1 MRTLPDGPIG
11 RAGTAVGTKT
21 ADLPLKRGLAL
32 VTPKPTM
39 KKTLIALVVAAASPA
54 AFAQTTVTTTTIGTG
69 TITEYAPGSALVVK
83 ESSGPVTYRYSDSVT
98 YVTKKGRVLTA
109 DEVRA
114 RMRVGAPV
122 SVTYATEGSDR
133 VVNRIE
139 VDDDGEIE
147 IERD

>member
-1 MRTLPDGPIG
+1 M
-11 RAGTAVGTKT
+11 
-21 ADLPLKRGLAL
+21 KR
-32 VTPKPTM
+32 
-39 KKTLIALVVAAASPA
+39 TLIALVVAAASPA
-54 AFAQTTVTTTTIGTG
+54 VFAQTAVTTTTIGTG
-69 TITEYAPGSALVVK
+69 TITEYTPGSALVVR
-83 ESSGPVTYRYSDSVT
+83 ETAGPVTYRYSDTVT

-109 DEVRA
+109 DEVKT
-114 RMRVGAPV
+114 RMRIGAPV

>member
-1 MRTLPDGPIG
+1 M
-11 RAGTAVGTKT
+11 
-21 ADLPLKRGLAL
+21 KR
-32 VTPKPTM
+32 
-39 KKTLIALVVAAASPA
+39 TLIALVIAAASPA
-54 AFAQTTVTTTTIGTG
+54 AFAQTAVTTTMGSG
-69 TITEYAPGSALVVK
+69 TITEYTPGSALIVK
-83 ESSGPVTYRYSDSVT
+83 ETTGPVTYRYGETVT

-109 DEVRA
+109 EEVKT
-114 RMRVGAPV
+114 RMRVGAPI